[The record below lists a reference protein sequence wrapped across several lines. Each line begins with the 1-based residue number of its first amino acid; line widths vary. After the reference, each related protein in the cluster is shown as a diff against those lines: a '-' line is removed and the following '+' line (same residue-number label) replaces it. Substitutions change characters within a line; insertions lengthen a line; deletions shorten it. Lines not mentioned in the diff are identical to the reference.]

1 MTDNI
6 MARALK
12 SESVT
17 KTHEATNHPHFFQST
32 IDSQMTQLAARNMT
46 RQEMFNKGLLTVED
60 LDDEELRL
68 GRCRDKNGRIPRV
81 TKTLENIPR
90 DLYEEMIA
98 EHHKRIHEQYRQ
110 QLNGALATF
119 AECMADPSAEWRDR
133 NEAAKYITERVIG
146 KPQERVQVTVTK
158 APWEELLSD
167 VAHITRQ
174 QHLALKEGAID
185 VESFDVTDDV
195 PSQNVPLGV
204 EARTERVVD
213 NLHSPRP
220 GEQED
225 PQQGPFP
232 GSPVRQEPN
241 ASKHDSVPVARD
253 NVDAGHG
260 EPPNANGRAQQR
272 GNIGHGLGKPTWPGL
287 TPVQPWD
294 NIVKAPTHLQPAHSN
309 PVIEVTLSQQIA
321 EAEAEA
327 KRVAAAR
334 LMRRKLIQ
342 DAKKRR
348 IVQRTMGTDILTK
361 LVNADAFGA
370 AQDRLLAAV
379 DNTQTQDE
387 READVS
393 G

>member
-1 MTDNI
+1 MTGNI

-68 GRCRDKNGRIPRV
+68 GRCRDKNGRIPKV

-90 DLYEEMIA
+90 DLYEEMVA

-110 QLNGALATF
+110 QLDGALATF

-158 APWEELLSD
+158 APWEELLGD

-185 VESFDVTDDV
+185 AE
-195 PSQNVPLGV
+195 
-204 EARTERVVD
+204 VVD
-213 NLHSPRP
+213 LPDESTHTTVEGDVVQPP
-220 GEQED
+220 IQEG

-232 GSPVRQEPN
+232 GPQVRQEPN
-241 ASKHDSVPVARD
+241 ASKHDSVPVAGD

-260 EPPNANGRAQQR
+260 EPPNATNGRTQQR

-309 PVIEVTLSQQIA
+309 PIIEVTLSQQIA

-361 LVNADAFGA
+361 LVDADAFGA
-370 AQDRLLAAV
+370 AQNRLLAAV